1 MNRYTKVINM
11 MEIFN
16 KTLDIAFY
24 DIPVEIYVETENSE
38 LVSNG
43 IYSVMNRQW
52 IKEPV
57 AENIPEIDQEVF
69 EKDFK
74 VWEDRYNNLIKTIRN
89 KSITVDG
96 VDDCEQTAESE
107 VK

>member
-1 MNRYTKVINM
+1 
-11 MEIFN
+11 
-16 KTLDIAFY
+16 
-24 DIPVEIYVETENSE
+24 
-38 LVSNG
+38 
-43 IYSVMNRQW
+43 MNRQW

-107 VK
+107 VKSE